1 MHSKEQREREVR
13 KEDRVGRGR
22 GGGEAKGSEQRRP
35 GRGWRRGEVE
45 MPKRGED

>member
-13 KEDRVGRGR
+13 KEDRVGERKGRGR
-22 GGGEAKGSEQRRP
+22 SKRKRAKEARE
-35 GRGWRRGEVE
+35 GWRRGEVE